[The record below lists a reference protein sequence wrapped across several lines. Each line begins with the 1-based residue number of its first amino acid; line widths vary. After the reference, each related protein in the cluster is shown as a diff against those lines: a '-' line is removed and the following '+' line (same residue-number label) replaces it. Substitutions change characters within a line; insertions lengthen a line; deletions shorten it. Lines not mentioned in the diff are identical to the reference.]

1 MLSETSPKSW
11 PINVTKIDPAGG
23 GGDLLLRF
31 FKIKQLILTLFFR
44 CKVLCCCVGCD
55 EQSKNAFKDI
65 AEIMANFFQG
75 LDLVPTDIAA
85 GLILLGKG
93 GGTLF
98 YGAFYKF
105 RNCLKS

>member
-1 MLSETSPKSW
+1 M
-11 PINVTKIDPAGG
+11 G
-23 GGDLLLRF
+23 F
-31 FKIKQLILTLFFR
+31 FSR

-85 GLILLGKG
+85 GLILLGKEG
-93 GGTLF
+93 DIYFKGDFMNLKIEIAILF
-98 YGAFYKF
+98 EI
-105 RNCLKS
+105 